1 MDFLKELKISD
12 QYIELINTNFPDR
25 AKQEIIAKKD
35 LVASNIKYLKDLGI
49 NNYDVA
55 FVKFYNMFLLDHTT
69 FTNIFNKY
77 DDEDL
82 IEKLEKN
89 VDIMEYL

>member
-12 QYIELINTNFPDR
+12 KYIELINTNFPDR

-35 LVASNIKYLKDLGI
+35 LVSSNIKYLKDLGI

-55 FVKFYNMFLLDHTT
+55 FVKFHNMFLLDHTT

-82 IEKLEKN
+82 IEKLEKI